1 MERAWVIKN
10 ARIITPYRM
19 IDGDIHIE
27 SGIITRVEPLGST
40 VGQHESEL
48 DVRHS
53 YVAPGFIDLH
63 VHGAGGADFMDGT
76 VDAYEKAARM
86 HLEHGTTSMMP
97 TTLSGSIEDTR
108 RSIEAYLQVKHSPGM
123 PNFIGLHLEGPYFA
137 QEQRGAQDPRY
148 IRDPDPNEYLPLLDQ
163 FPDIKRWSLAPE
175 LPGALE
181 MGRELVKRGVIAS
194 MAHTNTDYETI
205 LKAMEQG
212 FSLLTH
218 MYSGMSGVFRKHAYR
233 HAGVIEAGYLIDD
246 LPVEVI
252 ADGKHLPVSLLRL
265 IHKVKG
271 TANMC
276 LVSDSLRA
284 TGLGEGEFLLGANET
299 GQRVIVEDGVAK
311 LPDRSAFA
319 GSIATGERL
328 VRTMHMDV
336 GLPLTDAVR
345 MMTVNPAKIAGLST
359 RKGKIACGF
368 DADIVVFS
376 PNFVVEHVMVAGSYI
391 IRS

>member
-1 MERAWVIKN
+1 MERSWAIKN
-10 ARIITPYRM
+10 ARIITPYR
-19 IDGDIHIE
+19 IVEGDIHIAG
-27 SGIITRVEPLGST
+27 GIIERIEPIDSATAAGEQ
-40 VGQHESEL
+40 VL
-48 DVRHS
+48 DVAFK
-53 YVAPGFIDLH
+53 YVSPGFIDLH

-76 VDAYEKAARM
+76 VQAYETAART
-86 HLEHGTTSMMP
+86 HLRHGTTSMMP
-97 TTLSGSIEDTR
+97 TTLSGSLEDTR
-108 RSIEAYLQVKHSPGM
+108 RSIGAYLQAKQSPDM
-123 PNFIGLHLEGPYFA
+123 PHFIGLHLEGPYFA
-137 QEQRGAQDPRY
+137 QEQRGAQDSRY
-148 IRDPDPNEYLPLLDQ
+148 IRNPDPNEYLPLLDE
-163 FPDIKRWSLAPE
+163 FPDIRRWSLAPE

-194 MAHTNTDYETI
+194 MAHTNTDYETM
-205 LKAMEQG
+205 LMAMEQG

-218 MYSGMSGVFRKHAYR
+218 MYSGMSGVYREHAYR

-311 LPDRSAFA
+311 LPDRTAFA

-328 VRTMHMDV
+328 VRTMHVDV

-345 MMTVNPAKIAGLST
+345 MMTVNPARIAGCAAT
-359 RKGKIACGF
+359 KGKIAGGF
-368 DADIVVFS
+368 DADLVVFDS
-376 PNFVVEHVMVAGSYI
+376 DFVVELVMVAGKTI
-391 IRS
+391 D